1 MHNRKLTYIRN
12 NWNRLLISQG
22 LYLPLLLVTH
32 IYKEMAN
39 KKINRIKSVLADK
52 DKTSKW
58 LAEQMGKDKTTISKW
73 CTNSNQP
80 DVESLIKISKLL
92 GVEVNDLLVTD

>member
-1 MHNRKLTYIRN
+1 MLLK
-12 NWNRLLISQG
+12 LLIH
-22 LYLPLLLVTH
+22 T
-32 IYKEMAN
+32 EMAN

>member
-1 MHNRKLTYIRN
+1 M
-12 NWNRLLISQG
+12 
-22 LYLPLLLVTH
+22 V
-32 IYKEMAN
+32 N

-58 LAEQMGKDKTTISKW
+58 LAEQLGKDKTIISKW
-73 CTNSNQP
+73 CTNTNQP

-92 GVEVNDLLVTD
+92 NVDLADLVVLDEN

>member
-1 MHNRKLTYIRN
+1 M
-12 NWNRLLISQG
+12 
-22 LYLPLLLVTH
+22 V
-32 IYKEMAN
+32 N

-58 LAEQMGKDKTTISKW
+58 LAEQLGKDKTTISKW
-73 CTNSNQP
+73 CTNANQP

-92 GVEVNDLLVTD
+92 NVDLADLVVLDEN

>member
-1 MHNRKLTYIRN
+1 
-12 NWNRLLISQG
+12 
-22 LYLPLLLVTH
+22 
-32 IYKEMAN
+32 MAN

-58 LAEQMGKDKTTISKW
+58 LAEQMGKDKTTVSKW

>member
-1 MHNRKLTYIRN
+1 
-12 NWNRLLISQG
+12 
-22 LYLPLLLVTH
+22 
-32 IYKEMAN
+32 MAN

-92 GVEVNDLLVTD
+92 DVEVNDLLVTD

>member
-1 MHNRKLTYIRN
+1 M
-12 NWNRLLISQG
+12 
-22 LYLPLLLVTH
+22 V
-32 IYKEMAN
+32 N

-58 LAEQMGKDKTTISKW
+58 LAEQLGKDKTTISKW
-73 CTNSNQP
+73 CINTNQP

-92 GVEVNDLLVTD
+92 NVDLADLVVLDEN

>member
-1 MHNRKLTYIRN
+1 M
-12 NWNRLLISQG
+12 
-22 LYLPLLLVTH
+22 V
-32 IYKEMAN
+32 N

-58 LAEQMGKDKTTISKW
+58 LAEQLGKDKTTISKW
-73 CTNSNQP
+73 CTNTNQP

-92 GVEVNDLLVTD
+92 NVDLADLVVLDEI

>member
-1 MHNRKLTYIRN
+1 M
-12 NWNRLLISQG
+12 
-22 LYLPLLLVTH
+22 V
-32 IYKEMAN
+32 N

-58 LAEQMGKDKTTISKW
+58 LAEQLEKDKTTISKW
-73 CTNSNQP
+73 CTNTNQP

-92 GVEVNDLLVTD
+92 NVDLADLVVLDEN

>member
-1 MHNRKLTYIRN
+1 M
-12 NWNRLLISQG
+12 
-22 LYLPLLLVTH
+22 V
-32 IYKEMAN
+32 N

-58 LAEQMGKDKTTISKW
+58 LAEQLGKDKTTISKW
-73 CTNSNQP
+73 CTNTNQP

-92 GVEVNDLLVTD
+92 NVDLVDLVVLDEN